1 MSFYAYAYPSRAAN
15 RWLAAA
21 GRGIGHRYL
30 RLNVRDEG
38 EAYVLT
44 APVPGLKSEDLKIQ
58 VLDDVLEIQGEFPA
72 DEAEYLLQEIP
83 GGAFRREIRLPSQL
97 EAEKVEAKI
106 ADGILTLRLPKAE
119 SARPKT
125 IKIGAN

>member
-83 GGAFRREIRLPSQL
+83 GGAFRREIRLPTQL

-119 SARPKT
+119 TARPKT